1 MCQTCF
7 ILGPLSL
14 AREKELWNGCIVLK
28 NAAALETLWRW
39 MLAEL
44 ILIQPHTMPWMR
56 RWGWR

>member
-28 NAAALETLWRW
+28 NAAALETL
-39 MLAEL
+39 
-44 ILIQPHTMPWMR
+44 
-56 RWGWR
+56 